1 MDITSYL
8 LGKQSG
14 GGGGSATLQTN
25 KAVTITTNGETE
37 VNPDEGYDGLKK
49 ATVTTNVQPNL
60 ESKQITISSNTTT
73 TISPTQGKDGLS
85 SVEVI
90 TQVPGIVP
98 SGTLNITSNNTYDV
112 TNYASAEVNV
122 QPTPPT
128 YNYISNGMVAWFDED
143 EEVGADEKW
152 YNKVGNDYIY
162 VKTRMFGTSVTNPY
176 RKVKGESLNN
186 YGIFTFATSEDYYKE
201 GYTIEIVATSYNK
214 NSVNLGGWFITGNIT
229 GTSGIG
235 IVNDNNSSSST
246 SAPLQFLNAP
256 YTTTGSP
263 DTTINFGSVFGAS
276 VNFQTLKPRS
286 YFNSYRS
293 VIKGSVNGSEYFT
306 GTETSGNSKNSR
318 GNELLILAYYSG
330 NYVAYGSVKCI
341 RIYNRELTEA
351 EKNHNFEIDQTRFNI
366 S

>member
-8 LGKQSG
+8 LGKQAG

-122 QPTPPT
+122 PTGEIPT
-128 YNYISNGMVAWFDED
+128 
-143 EEVGADEKW
+143 
-152 YNKVGNDYIY
+152 
-162 VKTRMFGTSVTNPY
+162 
-176 RKVKGESLNN
+176 KGVV
-186 YGIFTFATSEDYYKE
+186 FSE
-201 GYTIEIVATSYNK
+201 
-214 NSVNLGGWFITGNIT
+214 W
-229 GTSGIG
+229 
-235 IVNDNNSSSST
+235 DNNGFPT
-246 SAPLQFLNAP
+246 K
-256 YTTTGSP
+256 
-263 DTTINFGSVFGAS
+263 AS
-276 VNFQTLKPRS
+276 VVGMANIPQYYFYTYATTVNNGLSICAKLKNVILPEGLTAIN
-286 YFNSYRS
+286 NSAFSACY
-293 VIKGSVNGSEYFT
+293 EEF
-306 GTETSGNSKNSR
+306 
-318 GNELLILAYYSG
+318 
-330 NYVAYGSVKCI
+330 
-341 RIYNRELTEA
+341 
-351 EKNHNFEIDQTRFNI
+351 
-366 S
+366 